1 MNKVEDVFDNA
12 KEVIATPQEKTVVD
26 HINQIYKN
34 QSIFENRIK
43 ELTERIAIL
52 EKAAEKPKVPEPPIY
67 KVKSIYHTKDY
78 EFKGGLYNSHVV
90 VVEGHAKTYIYD
102 KPSDKDI
109 LLTPNTLFSAR
120 IENDKFKGIQV
131 LQEII

>member
-1 MNKVEDVFDNA
+1 MSKAEDVFDNA

-52 EKAAEKPKVPEPPIY
+52 EKAAEKPKIPEPPIY
-67 KVKSIYHTKDY
+67 KVKSIYYTKDY
-78 EFKGGLYNSHVV
+78 EFRGGVWNRHVV
-90 VVEGHAKTYIYD
+90 VVEGHPNTYFYD
-102 KPSDKDI
+102 KPNNKDLI
-109 LLTPNTLFSAR
+109 LTPNTLFSAR
-120 IENDKFKGIQV
+120 IEDDKFKGVQV